1 MIDTLTEDLSNRYLL
16 TQPRVQNFGL
26 LDLPLAKHP
35 AGGAKASAAALYLC
49 LIKAGG
55 NGEGGGVTALAWDDV
70 ARSQALLA
78 PSSATLLPDE
88 FCSAWRSAQQ
98 EAVHLWQI
106 GLRDEPQMTLEL
118 GAKDRCDL
126 LVMNHA
132 PMLVNY
138 LVGLPFWWSG
148 LNTSQ
153 QDVWARVLSMVV
165 ARACKMPS
173 FRLSDFWRRWMLEC
187 EIRSLQHITPRIL
200 DSLKAHTSKPG
211 GASGPQVFC
220 LHMSMRTMS
229 GGGPTSE
236 QVQAVRNSIKR
247 IDAVGVDEQG
257 VLHAVLGID
266 RESCA
271 ESVLARLRAKFPFL
285 SIESNF

>member
-1 MIDTLTEDLSNRYLL
+1 MHTLTEDLASRYLL

-26 LDLPLAKHP
+26 LDIPLAKHP
-35 AGGAKASAAALYLC
+35 AGGVKASAAALRLC
-49 LIKAGG
+49 IIKAGA
-55 NGEGGGVTALAWDDV
+55 NGEGGGVSSLAWDDV

-78 PSSATLLPDE
+78 PPSANLLPDE

-98 EAVHLWQI
+98 EAVQMWQI

-118 GAKDRCDL
+118 GAKERCDL

-153 QDVWARVLSMVV
+153 QDVWARVLGLIV
-165 ARACKMPS
+165 ARACKMPG
-173 FRLSDFWRRWMLEC
+173 FRLSDFWRKWMLEC
-187 EIRSLQHITPRIL
+187 EIRWLQHITPRIL

-271 ESVLARLRAKFPFL
+271 ESVLARLRAKFPLL
-285 SIESNF
+285 SIESNL